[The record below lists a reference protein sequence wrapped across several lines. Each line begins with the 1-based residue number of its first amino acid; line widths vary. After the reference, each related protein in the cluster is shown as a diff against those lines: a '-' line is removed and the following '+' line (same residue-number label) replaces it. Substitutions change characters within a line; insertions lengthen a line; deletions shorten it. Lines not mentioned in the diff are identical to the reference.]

1 MFESAPRE
9 LQRNVAEWER
19 WASVLGGALL
29 VASALRRPTLVNA
42 ALAGMGGV
50 LIERGLTGHCSL
62 YETFGMATRGDRRVG
77 VEHSYG
83 YGSRR
88 DERHPHVD
96 DASEDSFPASDP
108 PAWTTTSSLGAP
120 VGGR

>member
-1 MFESAPRE
+1 MFESASRE

-29 VASALRRPTLVNA
+29 VANALRRPTLVNA

-50 LIERGLTGHCSL
+50 LIERGITGHCSL
-62 YETFGMATRGDRRVG
+62 YGMLGVATSGDRHPA
-77 VEHSYG
+77 VEHRYG

-88 DERHPHVD
+88 DDEHRHID

-108 PAWTTTSSLGAP
+108 PAWTPTSSLGAP
-120 VGGR
+120 VGAR